1 MSGGELDGCGLLA
14 PRSPWRGTANPASR
28 RSRLLLNN
36 HLPYIHGW
44 TNKTIVAWLREG
56 DSLRLALLRYARIP
70 FGPLQLRCDVRDIAD
85 IERYDSAGF
94 KFCTDGEIPVFR
106 VVGANVDLGHS
117 YGDWAR
123 RPPRGQLPLFAPGP
137 KEGPLDD
144 LTLILGGFLG

>member
-1 MSGGELDGCGLLA
+1 MRA
-14 PRSPWRGTANPASR
+14 PGAEITVEGDRQLGQPAVPPATRQSSALHPWMR
-28 RSRLLLNN
+28 R
-36 HLPYIHGW
+36 

-56 DSLRLALLRYARIP
+56 DSLRLALLRYAGIP
-70 FGPLQLRCDVRDIAD
+70 FGPLQLRCDVGDIAGIGEGD
-85 IERYDSAGF
+85 DSAGF